1 MKNESTVLLETRAN
15 LSMNWDMDN
24 NRFTP
29 LAELVLMSYSPTYR
43 MPAEPDGKMVK
54 EYITHTQRITVSAK
68 ATADLIKS
76 LQHIQAQVAQF
87 QLLADHM
94 QEMMRPRGEAA
105 GEAAEDGNTKP

>member
-15 LSMNWDMDN
+15 LSMSWDMDN
-24 NRFTP
+24 NRFNP
-29 LAELVLMSYSPTYR
+29 LAELVLVTYSPTYR
-43 MPAEPDGKMVK
+43 IPAEQDGKPVK

-76 LQHIQAQVAQF
+76 LQNIQEQVAQF

-94 QEMMRPRGEAA
+94 QEMMRPRGEGDADNSDA
-105 GEAAEDGNTKP
+105 R